1 MKTNLFIFVF
11 LSASF
16 VFGIESESECQKKGS
31 AGDSCFEDENAM
43 ETGDI
48 DENLNNFDQ
57 VSQSCNSYGRSFKYL
72 IQCLPKSILV
82 CKIKQNVKI

>member
-16 VFGIESESECQKKGS
+16 VFGNESECQKKGS
-31 AGDSCFEDENAM
+31 AGAGDSCFEDENAM

-57 VSQSCNSYGRSFKYL
+57 VNQSCNSYDRSFRYL
-72 IQCLPKSILV
+72 I
-82 CKIKQNVKI
+82 

>member
-16 VFGIESESECQKKGS
+16 VLGIESESKSECQKKGS

-57 VSQSCNSYGRSFKYL
+57 VNQSCNSYNIAL
-72 IQCLPKSILV
+72 
-82 CKIKQNVKI
+82 NN